1 MIHIAFTWDV
11 CEEPVNTDA
20 IFIELKS
27 TFDAKW
33 ASSAEQPTYT
43 CHHEGLIMSFFSASL
58 GTLTSQEMLYE
69 EGSIPTCM
77 YTFGTPTGVLCVLTA
92 SLPRLP
98 SRKRGR
104 LLKSYTD
111 AATNTD
117 ADCILVG
124 GSLLDLNFFTKLSLQ
139 EQVTNLSAD
148 VELHTNADLFVL
160 ARSHYCTL
168 EWSGEIQASSEP
180 DRFTSTLFVKIC
192 APEP

>member
-1 MIHIAFTWDV
+1 MIHIAFTWDGS
-11 CEEPVNTDA
+11 EEPVNTDA

-33 ASSAEQPTYT
+33 ASSAEEPTYM

-58 GTLTSQEMLYE
+58 GTLTSEEKLFE
-69 EGSIPTCM
+69 EGSIPTSM
-77 YTFGTPTGVLCVLTA
+77 FTFGTPTGVLCVLTA

-180 DRFTSTLFVKIC
+180 DHFTSTLFVKIC